1 MSLDVCLLGPVYTV
15 KCRCP
20 DCENVHEKETRDYF
34 FDDNIT
40 HNLSEMA
47 EAAGIYEHLW
57 RPEEIGVEK
66 ASQLI
71 EPLKGGLRKL
81 KKSPEKYRKYN
92 PDNGWGTYEGLV
104 EFVERYLAAC
114 VAHPDA
120 AVSVHR

>member
-1 MSLDVCLLGPVYTV
+1 MGPVHTV

-20 DCENVHEKETRDYF
+20 ACENVHDKETRDYY

-66 ASQLI
+66 AGDLVGPL
-71 EPLKGGLRKL
+71 EAGLRRLKGHPG
-81 KKSPEKYRKYN
+81 KYRKLN

-114 VAHPDA
+114 EAHPDA
-120 AVSVHR
+120 EVSAHR